1 MRFVAWKKDK
11 ERGLAVRK
19 NGAIYNLGNL
29 NLQDI
34 LLEGESGFARVN
46 ALMTKASQIDEN
58 AISYCPPLSAPPKVI
73 CVGLNYADHTAES
86 KFVQPA
92 YPTIFARF
100 ASSFVG
106 HNEPII
112 RPACSEQLDYEG
124 ELVAVIGKSG
134 RNIPKDKALDF
145 IAGYSVFN
153 DASIRD
159 YQMMTPQWTIGKN
172 FDATGAFGPDFVT
185 ADEVSPGAK
194 GLNIKTR
201 LNGTVLQSSSTDLLI
216 TDVAA
221 LVSILSN
228 TMTLEV
234 GDVLVTGTPSG
245 VGLARKPPI
254 YMRDGDI
261 CEVEIDG
268 VGLLRNPIRNEASH

>member
-19 NGAIYNLGNL
+19 DRCLYNLGNL

-34 LLEGESGFARVN
+34 LFEGEGGIARAN
-46 ALMTKASQIDEN
+46 SLLSKAPQIDESS
-58 AISYCPPLSAPPKVI
+58 ITYCPPLSAPPKII

-86 KFVQPA
+86 KFEQPA
-92 YPTIFARF
+92 YPTIFTRF

-106 HNEPII
+106 NNEPII

-124 ELVAVIGKSG
+124 ELVAVIGKRG
-134 RNIPKDKALDF
+134 RNIPKGNALDF
-145 IAGYSVFN
+145 VAGYSIFN

-172 FDATGAFGPDFVT
+172 FDGTGAFGPDFVT

-194 GLNIKTR
+194 GLNLKTR
-201 LNGTVLQSSSTDLLI
+201 LNGTTLQSSSTDLMI
-216 TDVAA
+216 TDVAT

-245 VGLARKPPI
+245 VGFARNPQI
-254 YMRDGDI
+254 FMREGDI
-261 CEVEIDG
+261 CEIEIDG
-268 VGLLRNPIRNEASH
+268 IGVLRNPIKNEISG